1 MEKQKDGLRADLAAL
16 ETRELVEELRK
27 REGVQSIDV
36 NPMEFYAI
44 FMNGKGNNRYG
55 PAILIIVED

>member
-27 REGVQSIDV
+27 REGVESIV
-36 NPMEFYAI
+36 ILSQAFYAI
-44 FMNGKGNNRYG
+44 YMDGAGQKKYG
-55 PAILIIVED
+55 PAILLIVED